1 MAAGTLKEAG
11 PGRVLSTLRG
21 MFDGGIATL
30 HPAYFALV
38 MATGILGTACHL
50 LRIPLLPRLLLWI
63 NLPAYVLLW
72 LFTILRFSFHRQA
85 FLKDWSDHGRGPG
98 FFTTVAA
105 TSVVGVQLAVL
116 QVTTLVPACLWWLAL
131 GLWVLCIYGVFAAL
145 MVKEPKPDLASGIN
159 GGWLSAVVA
168 TQSLAVLGTLAGPW
182 LGVNVELLDLLLI
195 SFWLMGGMLYI
206 WMISLI
212 FYRYTFFRFQP
223 TDLLPPYWINMG
235 AMAISTLA
243 GALLIRR
250 AGSSVLLGSLV
261 PFLKGFTLFY
271 WATATW
277 WIPMLGI
284 LGIWRYVAHRIALT
298 YDPLYWGAVFPM
310 AMYTT
315 ATWRLAEALNLRVLY
330 AVPKAFIALA
340 LTSWMLTFFGLL
352 LGFIRALLLAFRG
365 SGIRPGSS
373 SLHALPFQ
381 P

>member
-1 MAAGTLKEAG
+1 MWSSVRRMLA
-11 PGRVLSTLRG
+11 
-21 MFDGGIATL
+21 GGIATL

-50 LRIPLLPRLLLWI
+50 LKIPLLPKLLLWI
-63 NLPAYVLLW
+63 NLPAYGLLW
-72 LFTILRFSFHRQA
+72 AFTFLRMAFHRNA
-85 FLKDWSDHGRGPG
+85 FLSDWSDHGRGPG

-116 QVTTLVPACLWWLAL
+116 QVSTAAPALLWWLAL
-131 GLWVLCIYGVFAAL
+131 ALWVFCIYGVFAAL

-168 TQSLAVLGTLAGPW
+168 TQSLAVLGMLAGPR
-182 LGVNVELLDLLLI
+182 LGMDSELLDLILV

-250 AGSSVLLGSLV
+250 AGGSILLGSML

-284 LGIWRYVAHRIALT
+284 LGIWRYIAHRIALT

-315 ATWRLAEALNLRVLY
+315 ATWRLAEALSLRVLY

-340 LTSWMLTFFGLL
+340 LTSWLLTFFGLL
-352 LGFIRALLLAFRG
+352 LTFIRSLLRVLRRPSALHE
-365 SGIRPGSS
+365 SS
-373 SLHALPFQ
+373 PLSALPFQ